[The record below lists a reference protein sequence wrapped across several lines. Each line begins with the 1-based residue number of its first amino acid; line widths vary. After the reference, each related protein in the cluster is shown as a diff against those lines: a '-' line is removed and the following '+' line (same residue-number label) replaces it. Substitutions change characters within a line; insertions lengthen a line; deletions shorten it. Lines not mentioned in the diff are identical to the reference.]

1 MFVAEIAT
9 ATTLVSEELTVT
21 PTFVIAV
28 SASYNETTPVRL
40 VVASSRKVR
49 FVAPDMIGASTTELT
64 VSKKVFVSLPP
75 AASVTTRLISVVPN
89 ALVNAVTPTVRL
101 EEVPVNVNPF
111 VGTRLA
117 LVEVAVMVNAVS
129 A

>member
-9 ATTLVSEELTVT
+9 ATTFVSEELTET
-21 PTFVIAV
+21 PTLVIAV

-40 VVASSRKVR
+40 VVASSKKVR
-49 FVAPDMIGASTTELT
+49 FVVPDMIGASTTELT
-64 VSKKVFVSLPP
+64 VSTKVFVSLPP
-75 AASVTTRLISVVPN
+75 AASVTTRLISVVPK
-89 ALVNAVTPTVRL
+89 AFVNAVMPTVRL

-111 VGTRLA
+111 VGTRLV
-117 LVEVAVMVNAVS
+117 LVEVAVMVSAVS